1 MLHELMEELGTDAAN
16 TLMIGDTVHD
26 LQMAANAGVQA
37 VAVSHGAHPR
47 GDLVEL
53 APLACVENIDEL
65 TRWLAQN
72 A

>member
-1 MLHELMEELGTDAAN
+1 
-16 TLMIGDTVHD
+16 
-26 LQMAANAGVQA
+26 MAAHAGVGA

-47 GDLVEL
+47 GDLVAL
-53 APLACVENIDEL
+53 APLACPENIDEL

>member
-1 MLHELMEELGTDAAN
+1 MLCELIEELGTNAVD

-26 LQMAANAGVQA
+26 LQMAARAGVRA

-47 GDLVEL
+47 GDLVAL
-53 APLACVENIDEL
+53 APLACLDNIDEL

>member
-1 MLHELMEELGTDAAN
+1 MEELGTDAVN

-26 LQMAANAGVQA
+26 LQMAAHAGVQA

-47 GDLVEL
+47 ADLVAL
-53 APLACVENIDEL
+53 APLACLENIDEL